1 MFASLEHVRK
11 TLEGTPFENKAFL
24 VGGAVRDRLL
34 GLHFAGDLDIVI
46 EGDALEVAKLMTER
60 AGATD
65 PQVYPRFGTAM
76 VHLKGQK
83 IEFASARSE
92 SYDENSRKPH
102 ASPAT
107 LLEDMSRRDFTVNAL
122 MLDLKTLEPVD
133 LLGSGLSDLKNNVL
147 RTPLD
152 PAKTFSDDP
161 LRMLRAVRFRHK
173 LGFEYAD
180 GLEDAIKKM
189 APRLSIISGERIAE
203 ELSQMLARQS
213 AADALQDLHNLDLLR
228 QFWPEFHEL
237 DGIEQGKYH
246 YLDAWN
252 HTVEVVRGLAG
263 EPLTVVLSGL
273 FHDVAKGRT
282 RTVDDKGDVH
292 FYRHDDIGA
301 EMAKEMLRRIKMPN
315 EIIDEVTLL
324 VSNHM
329 RLSGSK
335 NYSDSAARRLI
346 KAMGESLEGFFAL
359 VQSDRAAHVAGLT
372 DQLLDEI
379 KAQVE
384 RVRTATPI
392 ERLQSPLTGE
402 EIMTL
407 LELTPGPNIGKV
419 KDHLLELV
427 LEGTLL
433 PEDKSGAIEAAKSYW
448 RTLSVS

>member
-11 TLEGTPFENKAFL
+11 TLEGTAFEDKAFL
-24 VGGAVRDRLL
+24 VGGAVRDHLL
-34 GLHFAGDLDIVI
+34 GLPFAGDLDIVI

-76 VHLKGQK
+76 VHLGGQK

-102 ASPAT
+102 AKPAT

-122 MLDLKTLEPVD
+122 MLDLNTLEPVD
-133 LLGSGLSDLKNNVL
+133 LLGSGLDDLKAKIL

-152 PAKTFSDDP
+152 PEKTFSDDP

-180 GLEDAIKKM
+180 GLREAIKKM
-189 APRLSIISGERIAE
+189 AFRLEIISAERIAE
-203 ELSQMLARQS
+203 EVCQMLKRPS
-213 AADALQDLHNLDLLR
+213 AADAMQDLHDLDLLR

-263 EPLTVVLSGL
+263 ESLPVVLSGL

-282 RTVDDKGDVH
+282 RTVDDRGDVH

-301 EMAKEMLRRIKMPN
+301 QMAREMLRRIKMPN
-315 EIIDEVTLL
+315 EVIDEVELL

-346 KAMGESLEGFFAL
+346 KAMRDSLEGFFAL
-359 VQSDRAAHVAGLT
+359 VQSDRAAHTAGLT
-372 DQLLDEI
+372 DQSLDEI

-384 RVRTATPI
+384 RVKTATPV
-392 ERLQSPLTGE
+392 ERLQSPLSGD
-402 EIMTL
+402 EIMEL
-407 LELTPGPNIGKV
+407 LSLNPGPNVRKV

-427 LEGTLL
+427 LEGTLV
-433 PEDKSGAIEAAKSYW
+433 PNDKSGAIEAAKTYW
-448 RTLSVS
+448 RTESAS